1 MMDFDDIFDVPASPE
16 RLLAV
21 RDLIREE
28 LTDRQR
34 TLLLA
39 SVLAMTLTDEKIA
52 LVVSGVK
59 AFDEA
64 YHRAARKLN
73 MK

>member
-1 MMDFDDIFDVPASPE
+1 MDFDDMFDVPTSPE

-34 TLLLA
+34 TMLLA

-52 LVVSGVK
+52 LIVSGVK
-59 AFDEA
+59 AFDES
-64 YHRAARKLN
+64 YQRAARKLN